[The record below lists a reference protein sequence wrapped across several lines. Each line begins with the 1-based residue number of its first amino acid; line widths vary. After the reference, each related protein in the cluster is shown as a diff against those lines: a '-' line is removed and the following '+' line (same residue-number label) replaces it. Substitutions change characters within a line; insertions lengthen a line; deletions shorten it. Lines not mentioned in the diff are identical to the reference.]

1 MVWQT
6 NFNWCI
12 PNAVSL
18 QHKQTLEMADMRL
31 SLVYLS
37 MLILHFSFPMHFWS
51 ISLWITVYLFA
62 RFVVPLF
69 FTRYLILWLRIA
81 LELNMGQ
88 PSGMRHW
95 INISNGFFNI
105 ESAPIFANGLM
116 VCVFWHTRVHGQ
128 VYFWGNRFDRVA
140 TSRNNSIAEYFPPVI
155 VADHPKSDEYFSDP
169 RLAAYAVPYKQVVS
183 GYTVSCPRSLLSGI
197 FGMRTDEIQP
207 TCWCA
212 TVMMRRR
219 ITCRNKLRYWEP
231 RTTGEKLTFTCGM
244 RYKHVG

>member
-1 MVWQT
+1 MVWQE

-12 PNAVSL
+12 SNAVSL
-18 QHKQTLEMADMRL
+18 QYKLWEWPIWDCHLFTYQCLFCISHSSCTFGLYLCEIWFICL
-31 SLVYLS
+31 PVSL
-37 MLILHFSFPMHFWS
+37 F
-51 ISLWITVYLFA
+51 
-62 RFVVPLF
+62 PLF
-69 FTRYLILWLRIA
+69 FTRYPILWLRIA

-140 TSRNNSIAEYFPPVI
+140 TSRNNSIAEYFPFVI

-244 RYKHVG
+244 RYKHAG